1 MGYDLENLL
10 TPISEDDPGGPDLSV
25 ENRRLTWIDA
35 FDQRPEMDP
44 VTGEM
49 TEPGDIDWAQ
59 IKRDLVAEL
68 AQTKDVWLAVYL
80 AIAGARSSDLPAIN
94 AGLATLAGL
103 LERFWEDVH
112 PRLDPDFGASARSAH
127 CGSLTD
133 RREFLN
139 PLGRVVVLRH
149 ERLGDFCLDD
159 LVAIRE
165 AGQAH
170 ERYAPLHAALQT
182 NAEALQEACDQ
193 LEGCLASVREAD
205 RIFTAQAGSAESP
218 NFKAAY
224 ERFDKLLASA
234 RHFNPTAASAA
245 SSADSET
252 PEGHAISVL
261 QASGAPGR
269 IETRDDVMKA
279 LDAVCDY
286 YRRREPSS
294 PVMLALLRAKS
305 WVPMDFMAVMADI
318 APNSLEDVRNVL
330 IRREGAE

>member
-149 ERLGDFCLDD
+149 ERLGDFSLDD
-159 LVAIRE
+159 LAALRE

-170 ERYAPLHAALQT
+170 ERYVPLQGVLQSNT
-182 NAEALQEACDQ
+182 ETLRDVDDQ
-193 LEGCLASVREAD
+193 LAGCLTALREAD
-205 RIFTAQAGSAESP
+205 RIFTAQAGSAEAP
-218 NFKAAY
+218 NFKPAY
-224 ERFDKLLASA
+224 ERFDKLLASV
-234 RHFNPTAASAA
+234 RHFNPSATPAAA
-245 SSADSET
+245 SADSET
-252 PEGHAISVL
+252 LEGQVTSAP

-269 IETRDDVMKA
+269 IETRDDVMKV